1 LDLALWNRWLVANV
15 ARIDVLTLGQC
26 DLEHGHDS
34 AELEVI
40 KALNEWL
47 KLVNNGDVADLVDLM
62 ESLDSVL
69 DQLGEVD
76 S

>member
-1 LDLALWNRWLVANV
+1 MVADVGGVYDGALCE
-15 ARIDVLTLGQC
+15 G
-26 DLEHGHDS
+26 DLEHRHDS
-34 AELEVI
+34 AELEMVQSFDKRI
-40 KALNEWL
+40 VFINDD
-47 KLVNNGDVADLVDLM
+47 DVADLADLM

>member
-1 LDLALWNRWLVANV
+1 MVEAFEERLVL
-15 ARIDVLTLGQC
+15 ID
-26 DLEHGHDS
+26 D
-34 AELEVI
+34 
-40 KALNEWL
+40 
-47 KLVNNGDVADLVDLM
+47 GDVADLVDLM